1 MNVWTNN
8 LEHWTSNR
16 TGSTNKNKSKHK
28 YAMLRWSRSIAPNTT
43 SYSANLWVQRFHRQ
57 AYLIISLL
65 PGFKSH
71 CQATSIR
78 VLRAVVNPDP
88 TKIIN
93 LGRRQAV
100 PECNIFASR
109 TIDRHGLGSK
119 SWQQQGSR
127 PMTQNYRIENHN
139 ARHRRRAVGPPPRKY
154 QNRTFEIWPNSQIT
168 KI

>member
-1 MNVWTNN
+1 MFERTTLNT
-8 LEHWTSNR
+8 EHLTEQAAQ
-16 TGSTNKNKSKHK
+16 TKTKVNKNTPCFVDLGQLHQI
-28 YAMLRWSRSIAPNTT
+28 LRLLG

-109 TIDRHGLGSK
+109 TIDRHGPGSK
-119 SWQQQGSR
+119 S
-127 PMTQNYRIENHN
+127 
-139 ARHRRRAVGPPPRKY
+139 
-154 QNRTFEIWPNSQIT
+154 
-168 KI
+168 